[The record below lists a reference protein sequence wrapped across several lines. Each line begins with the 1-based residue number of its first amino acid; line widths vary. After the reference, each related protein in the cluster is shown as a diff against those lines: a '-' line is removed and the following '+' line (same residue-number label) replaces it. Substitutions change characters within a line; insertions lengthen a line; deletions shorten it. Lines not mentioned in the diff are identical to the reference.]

1 MIDAMRSIALLG
13 IMKVILLMFSI
24 SLVALLLGSCSTEPE
39 EVEPGPNKSTEPPQ
53 PSPSVELNT
62 TVERKVV
69 QEAPGFVYPD
79 GGPFTVYYDDGTKHS
94 TGLYK
99 DGKKDG
105 NWVYF
110 GTEPEVHIRKEVY
123 KDGEKISEESY
134 E

>member
-13 IMKVILLMFSI
+13 LMKVILLMFSV
-24 SLVALLLGSCSTEPE
+24 SLGILLLGSCSTEPA
-39 EVEPGPNKSTEPPQ
+39 EVKPGPEESTEPPQ
-53 PSPSVELNT
+53 PSPSVELNA

-79 GGPFTVYYDDGTKHS
+79 GMVTIFYDDNTTHS
-94 TGLYK
+94 YGLYK

-110 GTEPEVHIRKEVY
+110 GTEPEIYIRKEVY
-123 KDGEKISEESY
+123 KDGEKISEESF

>member
-13 IMKVILLMFSI
+13 FMKVILLTLSV
-24 SLVALLLGSCSTEPE
+24 SLGFILLVSCSTEPE
-39 EVEPGPNKSTEPPQ
+39 NSEPEPEKSKEQSQ
-53 PSPSVELNT
+53 PSRSVELNT
-62 TVERKVV
+62 SVERKIV

-79 GGPFTVYYDDGTKHS
+79 GMVTIFYDDDTTHS
-94 TGLYK
+94 YGLYK

-110 GTEPEVHIRKEVY
+110 GTEPEVYIRKEVY
-123 KDGEKISEESY
+123 KDGEKISEESF

>member
-13 IMKVILLMFSI
+13 IMKFILLIFSI
-24 SLVALLLGSCSTEPE
+24 SLGALLLGSCST
-39 EVEPGPNKSTEPPQ
+39 EPGPNKSTEPPQ

-62 TVERKVV
+62 TVERKIV
-69 QEAPGFVYPD
+69 QQVPGFVYPD
-79 GGPFTVYYDDGTKHS
+79 GLVTIFYDDGTNHS
-94 TGLYK
+94 SGLYK

-110 GTEPEVHIRKEVY
+110 GTEPEVYIRKEVY